1 MSRFSIRNNN
11 KGASLIL
18 VIGCVALLTVIGG
31 LILVKTANNREM
43 KEREKKA
50 QEAFYEA
57 ESGTQIMVSALETCA
72 QNALKSAYVNML
84 LQYSNQTDAERQT
97 AFVDYFKT
105 ALNDQISGDAE
116 TFLKE
121 ALGLS
126 SEEYAALNLTVSFGT
141 NDITGENVTNASGK
155 ITDVENI
162 RMNGVT
168 FSYVNPSNNTQSTL
182 KTDICLATKVPALDG
197 SMYTETVGCAFTDF
211 ALIASGDVGIGTERA
226 VGSGQTAEVN
236 GNMYVN
242 TFHYDHGNPGKVT
255 VTGNAYVQNLILDS
269 SAFGSAPGSSMR
281 TINMDLVTGM
291 NLKLCQGYTITDPAD
306 PSITYTNGNIGVTWE
321 PLGIDVTTFNG
332 NYVSSTTP
340 AFDINNFTIEKKD
353 GKIYKK
359 YTLP

>member
-1 MSRFSIRNNN
+1 MSRFSIRKNN

-141 NDITGENVTNASGK
+141 NDITGVNVTNASGK
-155 ITDVENI
+155 ITDVE
-162 RMNGVT
+162 
-168 FSYVNPSNNTQSTL
+168 YW
-182 KTDICLATKVPALDG
+182 
-197 SMYTETVGCAFTDF
+197 
-211 ALIASGDVGIGTERA
+211 GDVYPIWDA
-226 VGSGQTAEVN
+226 V
-236 GNMYVN
+236 
-242 TFHYDHGNPGKVT
+242 
-255 VTGNAYVQNLILDS
+255 ILS
-269 SAFGSAPGSSMR
+269 PFSF
-281 TINMDLVTGM
+281 
-291 NLKLCQGYTITDPAD
+291 
-306 PSITYTNGNIGVTWE
+306 
-321 PLGIDVTTFNG
+321 
-332 NYVSSTTP
+332 
-340 AFDINNFTIEKKD
+340 
-353 GKIYKK
+353 KI
-359 YTLP
+359 